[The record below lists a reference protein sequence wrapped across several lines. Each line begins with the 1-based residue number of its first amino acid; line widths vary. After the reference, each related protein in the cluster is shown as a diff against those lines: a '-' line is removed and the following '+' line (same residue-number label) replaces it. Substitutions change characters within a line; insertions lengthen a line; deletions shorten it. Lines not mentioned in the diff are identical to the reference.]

1 MLNKSEFNLDK
12 KLEHKLQIFLT
23 TVFFHFG
30 RKTPKILW
38 INFKLKSFKMAN
50 FWPFVVVFFGKTEIQ
65 TVILRCLV
73 CKNLHWI
80 QSYNKILVKTSI
92 FSCLKIITLGVFCR
106 SEFWHLKRKPA
117 LTFSKCL
124 FVQKSLWLSWGISG
138 KMHAIKPF
146 SELFSSNFFE
156 YSWVRF
162 FAHKTIC
169 SF

>member
-1 MLNKSEFNLDK
+1 VLNKSECNLDK

-30 RKTPKILW
+30 RKPPKILW

-73 CKNLHWI
+73 CKNLNWI
-80 QSYNKILVKTSI
+80 KSYNKILVQNSI
-92 FSCLKIITLGVFCR
+92 FSCLKMHHFRGILPKWFVIPQKETRSHVFKMYIC
-106 SEFWHLKRKPA
+106 SKIS
-117 LTFSKCL
+117 LTF
-124 FVQKSLWLSWGISG
+124 ISG